1 MKFGMGYAYWGNT
14 WQCDLAGYRKAAEK
28 LAGFGFDMQTICII
42 WMRYSLGRWMP

>member
-28 LAGFGFDMQTICII
+28 LEEFVAATN
-42 WMRYSLGRWMP
+42 R